1 MNKDYK
7 SQVRKRTE
15 KLRSSLAPADRI
27 QREQRINEH
36 LTAWLQV
43 AIAGGGI
50 REGRR
55 TALSLM
61 GETSHDP
68 SFFSENETGNLPNR
82 MNSLL
87 TDGESANLPQ
97 TKTDQSDE
105 PAARSARQE
114 EFVPPVLLAYVP
126 FRSEC
131 DIKPVIEACW
141 ETGIRV
147 YVPRSLY
154 STRELKFYEIHSW
167 SDLGEGM
174 HGILEPNEANEV
186 LTDLLAVTAV
196 LVPGLA
202 FDRSFGRL
210 GYGGGYYDRFLEK
223 LLIACGKAEKKVP
236 PLLAAAFEI
245 QLADDL
251 PTEAHDIRLDV
262 IITESGIYTRT

>member
-1 MNKDYK
+1 MNMDYK

-15 KLRSSLAPADRI
+15 KLRSSLAPGDRI

-36 LTAWLQV
+36 LIAWLQA
-43 AIAGGGI
+43 AIAGDGI
-50 REGRR
+50 RASGR
-55 TALSLM
+55 TALSLI
-61 GETSHDP
+61 GETAQDP
-68 SFFSENETGNLPNR
+68 PVFSGNVTGTPPNGMDSIRTNEESTNL
-82 MNSLL
+82 
-87 TDGESANLPQ
+87 AQ
-97 TKTDQSDE
+97 TKADQSDE
-105 PAARSARQE
+105 SAARSARQE
-114 EFVPPVLLAYVP
+114 ELESPVFLAYVP

-147 YVPRSLY
+147 YVPRSIY

-167 SDLGEGM
+167 SDLEEGM
-174 HGILEPNEANEV
+174 HGILEPNRGNEI
-186 LTDLLAVTAV
+186 LSDLLAVTAV

-210 GYGGGYYDRFLEK
+210 GYGGGYYDRFLEQ

-251 PTEAHDIRLDV
+251 PMEAHDIRLDV